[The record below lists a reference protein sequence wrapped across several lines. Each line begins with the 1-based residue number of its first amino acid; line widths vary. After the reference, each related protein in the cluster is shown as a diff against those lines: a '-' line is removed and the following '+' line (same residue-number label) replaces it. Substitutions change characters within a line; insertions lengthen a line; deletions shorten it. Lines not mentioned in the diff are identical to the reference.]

1 MASRYG
7 LQIRAATG
15 ADAAGL
21 ATLLESAGQ
30 ILSAATLA
38 PRLEAV
44 QAGSGTVLLALEWG
58 PPSGAIALSWFRT
71 LDADLATA
79 EITLLLV
86 GPDERRRG
94 IGRLLLKAAAQAA
107 RTAGCGSL
115 RLSGAADPSTEAFC
129 AANGFEST
137 GPGFARNLRKRA

>member
-30 ILSAATLA
+30 TASAATLA
-38 PRLEAV
+38 ARLEAL
-44 QAGSGTVLLALEWG
+44 QGGSGVVLLALEWG
-58 PPSGAIALSWFRT
+58 PPSGAVALSWFGT

-94 IGRLLLKAAAQAA
+94 IGRMLLKAAAQAA
-107 RTAGCGSL
+107 RSAGCGTL
-115 RLSGAADPSTEAFC
+115 RLTAAADPSIEAFC
-129 AANGFEST
+129 AASGFEPI